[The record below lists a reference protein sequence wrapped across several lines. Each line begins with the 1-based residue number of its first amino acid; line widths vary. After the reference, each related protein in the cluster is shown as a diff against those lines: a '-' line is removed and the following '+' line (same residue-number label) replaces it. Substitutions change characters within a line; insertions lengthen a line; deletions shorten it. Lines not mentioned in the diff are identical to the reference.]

1 MKVLKNIYDKYSKP
15 VLFIVVNVLTIFI
28 ALFIKRR
35 ILVFGNDAFMQQ
47 LSTFLS
53 SLIAIVI
60 SYVLHRLIVFRSDKD
75 FNDTVEEA
83 SLFVGLR
90 IVTYFLEFVFLGLF
104 ISIFSGS
111 ISTVLSKIVIMII
124 DYIIAKKIVFK

>member
-90 IVTYFLEFVFLGLF
+90 IVTYFLEFVKRNSAYQCF
-104 ISIFSGS
+104 
-111 ISTVLSKIVIMII
+111 
-124 DYIIAKKIVFK
+124 